1 MLVEAGMCIK
11 VRSHSGLHLQTLRVR
26 RLYDDK
32 NNTLLYVAYSTRL
45 DGSQN
50 VCPSTCYP
58 SYFVVGDG
66 LQLQSCSPPSCICWC
81 MASHANTSTWLH
93 AVLRQKG
100 GRWGG
105 GSANVLTMPSVRLR
119 QTSELLIKSCG
130 CIEYSHPHDMRCHC
144 GMCMQT
150 SGSRYKT
157 SICALPVA
165 PSVSPAA
172 SAPSSQFPATMKQ
185 Q

>member
-1 MLVEAGMCIK
+1 M
-11 VRSHSGLHLQTLRVR
+11 SWSLQTLRVR

-50 VCPSTCYP
+50 VSVLHLCAAKLSCTHPECICCITDAAKSSCTCGLP
-58 SYFVVGDG
+58 NRLAVTQLVLLFQATGAQTAASI
-66 LQLQSCSPPSCICWC
+66 LQLGQPMKQSSQ
-81 MASHANTSTWLH
+81 H
-93 AVLRQKG
+93 
-100 GRWGG
+100 
-105 GSANVLTMPSVRLR
+105 SV
-119 QTSELLIKSCG
+119 IV
-130 CIEYSHPHDMRCHC
+130 IV
-144 GMCMQT
+144 QT

-172 SAPSSQFPATMKQ
+172 SAPSAAYPDAMK
-185 Q
+185 

>member
-1 MLVEAGMCIK
+1 MTCALTGPLQIQDIKAIAGSEGHEVFSERKGLSLFQNKVPNASLVLGSAPGTASNFLTAASICSSVHFAGSGFMLVEAGMCIK

-93 AVLRQKG
+93 AVLRKKG

-105 GSANVLTMPSVRLR
+105 GV
-119 QTSELLIKSCG
+119 QTC
-130 CIEYSHPHDMRCHC
+130 
-144 GMCMQT
+144 
-150 SGSRYKT
+150 
-157 SICALPVA
+157 
-165 PSVSPAA
+165 
-172 SAPSSQFPATMKQ
+172 
-185 Q
+185 